1 MCSVTNTIIM
11 TCIIMQHD
19 APVIRPCFGNPSRY
33 ATCTHNIMH
42 AVVMGYALIG
52 VGPPHI
58 YACSFIILIC
68 IYLYIFNTL
77 PYNEL
82 RSYAAVLR
90 RRGLSTREPP
100 HHARYVTVHFMFGL
114 LSAA

>member
-1 MCSVTNTIIM
+1 
-11 TCIIMQHD
+11 MQHD
-19 APVIRPCFGNPSRY
+19 AH
-33 ATCTHNIMH
+33 ATCMHNIMH

-90 RRGLSTREPP
+90 RRGSPPANLVMGKPRHRPPPVRSTVCSLSMVVANRGRPRGK
-100 HHARYVTVHFMFGL
+100 HCRI
-114 LSAA
+114 

>member
-1 MCSVTNTIIM
+1 
-11 TCIIMQHD
+11 MQYIHTLSP
-19 APVIRPCFGNPSRY
+19 ALLRQPEQIY
-33 ATCTHNIMH
+33 HMH

-58 YACSFIILIC
+58 YACSSIILIC

-100 HHARYVTVHFMFGL
+100 HHARYVTVHLMFGL

>member
-1 MCSVTNTIIM
+1 
-11 TCIIMQHD
+11 MQHD
-19 APVIRPCFGNPSRY
+19 AH
-33 ATCTHNIMH
+33 ATCMHNIMH

-52 VGPPHI
+52 VGPTHI

-90 RRGLSTREPP
+90 RRGSSTSV
-100 HHARYVTVHFMFGL
+100 HHLHARYVDVHLMVGL
-114 LSAA
+114 LSAAEAWL